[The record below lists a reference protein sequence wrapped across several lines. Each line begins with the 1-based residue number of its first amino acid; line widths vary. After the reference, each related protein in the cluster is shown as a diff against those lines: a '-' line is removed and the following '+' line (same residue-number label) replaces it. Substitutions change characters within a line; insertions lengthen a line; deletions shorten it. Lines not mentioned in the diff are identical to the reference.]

1 VLAESEDEILVYAVR
16 SLPEDTSKSNSNYL
30 SRLTLSDG
38 RMPDAS
44 NECVIDSRMNDKN
57 GSIHVIRVG
66 DKISLDADNKEDT
79 LGMFAE
85 REYTVVGLGYSP
97 NYITLEHGNTDI
109 GTGVV
114 DSFMY
119 LPESAF
125 DSEFYTELDI
135 RIKATDG
142 LSPFVGKYEDA
153 VKDGT
158 QQLEDWTDVRAD
170 VRYDEFQAEADA
182 VEAELKAQIEK
193 LALHDPVAAQKL
205 QKEAEA
211 QADSVSFHVP
221 EWYIFDRADNPG
233 YSGFEDTANRINSIS
248 LTLTSFLFLVA
259 ALVCLTTMTRM
270 VEEQRLQ
277 LGTFKAIGYG
287 RDAVMFKYL
296 FYAFAVS
303 FAGGLLGSAIGFA
316 VLPKIIWNA
325 YTMLY
330 TMDDLKINVTPWA
343 AAIGIGGGLLATV
356 AATVAAIWNDMR
368 ISTADLMRPKA
379 PKAGKRVLLERVSP
393 IWKRL
398 SFSYKVTARNLF
410 RNKKRFVMTII
421 GVAGC
426 SALLLTG
433 FGIRDSIGS
442 MVNLQFGEIT
452 HSQITVYIDE
462 PSSHEADTPINKLL
476 TKDGKFAYY
485 QEQDVKVSHGKLNNT
500 GMPTEVFVPEDMNT
514 LGSFID
520 LRERKS
526 GDKVAFPPVKSENI
540 PGGIPVAVVTEKLAN
555 ELDVSEGDVI
565 MVGFPGAKKHEI
577 GVSGICENYLYNY
590 IYMTHEGY
598 ELAFGNAP
606 EYSSI
611 LLNLAAGSDA
621 ADAAVEGDY
630 TKELEEIVGTEGVR
644 SAISVTQLR
653 SIMDDVVT
661 SLNAIVYVVLAIA
674 GLLALIVLYNLS
686 NINITEREREL
697 ATLRVLGFNK
707 KEISAYVSRESII
720 LTVISILI
728 GLFAGYF
735 LHMYVMRSVEVSEF
749 MFGREIHP
757 LSYLWTGLFT
767 FACAIIIN
775 VAMLPKIM
783 RIDPASSLKSAE

>member
-38 RMPDAS
+38 RMPEAS

-79 LGMFAE
+79 LEIFAG
-85 REYTVVGLGYSP
+85 REYTVVGLCYSP
-97 NYITLEHGNTDI
+97 NYIALEHGNTDI
-109 GTGVV
+109 GTGVI

-135 RIKATDG
+135 RIKATEG

-158 QQLEDWTDVRAD
+158 QQLEDWADVRAD
-170 VRYDEFQAEADA
+170 VRYDEFQAY
-182 VEAELKAQIEK
+182 
-193 LALHDPVAAQKL
+193 
-205 QKEAEA
+205 
-211 QADSVSFHVP
+211 SVSFHVP

-233 YSGFEDTANRINSIS
+233 YSGFEDNANRINSIS

-277 LGTFKAIGYG
+277 LGTFKALGYG
-287 RDAVMFKYL
+287 RAAVMFKYL
-296 FYAFAVS
+296 FYAVTVGLV
-303 FAGGLLGSAIGFA
+303 GGLVGSAIGFA
-316 VLPKIIWNA
+316 VLPKIVWNA

-330 TMDDLKINVTPWA
+330 TMDALQINVTAWA

-368 ISTADLMRPKA
+368 IPAANLMRPKA

-426 SALLLTG
+426 AALLLTG

-476 TKDGKFAYY
+476 SKDGKFAYY
-485 QEQDVKVSHGKLNNT
+485 QEQDVKVTHGKLNNT

-520 LRERKS
+520 MRERRS
-526 GDKVAFPPVKSENI
+526 GDKVAFPPVKSGNI
-540 PGGIPVAVVTEKLAN
+540 PDGIPVAVVTEKLAN

-590 IYMTHEGY
+590 VYMTHEGY
-598 ELAFGNAP
+598 ELAFGNVP

-621 ADAAVEGDY
+621 ADAAVDGDY

-661 SLNAIVYVVLAIA
+661 SLNAIVYVVLALA